1 MAKFYDAI
9 TPQLRDFIEAQQIF
23 FTASATAESRV
34 NLSPKGIGTLRI
46 LDDNTVAYL
55 DLTGS
60 GNETA
65 AHLKADG
72 RLTIMVCSL
81 DHSPMILRLY
91 GRGRLVF
98 PRDAEW
104 ETLHPHFPTLPG
116 ERQIVLLDV
125 EAAQT
130 SCGFG
135 VPRYEFI
142 EQRETLPKWAA
153 QQGEAKMEAYR
164 REKNSVSIDGLS
176 SDTVAND
183 TVASEPLIAVK

>member
-9 TPQLRDFIEAQQIF
+9 TPQLRDFIETQQMF

-34 NLSPKGIGTLRI
+34 NLSPKGIDTLRI
-46 LDDNTVAYL
+46 LDDSTVAYL

-72 RLTIMVCSL
+72 RLTLMVCSF
-81 DHSPMILRLY
+81 DQSAMILRLY
-91 GRGRLVF
+91 GRGHLVF
-98 PRDAEW
+98 PRNAEC
-104 ETLHPHFPTLPG
+104 ESLHAHFPALPG

-125 EAAQT
+125 EAVQT

-135 VPRYEFI
+135 VPR
-142 EQRETLPKWAA
+142 Q
-153 QQGEAKMEAYR
+153 
-164 REKNSVSIDGLS
+164 EKGSA
-176 SDTVAND
+176 TQ
-183 TVASEPLIAVK
+183 